1 MAEML
6 LINPRRRRR
15 APAKR
20 KTTARRRRRNP
31 ITVAAP
37 RAPAGRVVRRT
48 VRRSNPVGIR
58 RVARR
63 RRNPITLHGNVIM
76 QEVKAALIGG
86 SGAVAMDV
94 LMGQINGFLP
104 DTLKRVPGTLGV
116 GDAVKMA
123 LTIAV
128 GQLLKKP
135 TKGLSQ
141 RMAIGALTC
150 QTRDLLATFVPA
162 DMTMGYASP
171 ARIVRGT
178 QRVGPL
184 MANNRMAAYLPPGSP
199 TPLLN
204 AYLRPGGQSPLLNGN
219 ARQREGFKR

>member
-1 MAEML
+1 MSELL
-6 LINPRRRRR
+6 LINPRRRR

-37 RAPAGRVVRRT
+37 KAPARRVIRRA
-48 VRRSNPVGIR
+48 NPIGMR
-58 RVARR
+58 RVASRR

-76 QEVKAALIGG
+76 QEVKAALVGG
-86 SGAVAMDV
+86 SGAVAVDV
-94 LMGQINGFLP
+94 LMGQLNGFLP

-123 LTIAV
+123 ITIAV

-141 RMAIGALTC
+141 KMAIGALTC
-150 QTRDLLATFVPA
+150 QTRDILATFVPA
-162 DMTMGYASP
+162 DMTMGFASP

-184 MANNRMAAYLPPGSP
+184 MARNNAMAAYLPAGSP
-199 TPLLN
+199 SPLLN
-204 AYLRPGGQSPLLNGN
+204 AYMRPGAPSPLLNGSN
-219 ARQREGFKR
+219 ARRREGFGR